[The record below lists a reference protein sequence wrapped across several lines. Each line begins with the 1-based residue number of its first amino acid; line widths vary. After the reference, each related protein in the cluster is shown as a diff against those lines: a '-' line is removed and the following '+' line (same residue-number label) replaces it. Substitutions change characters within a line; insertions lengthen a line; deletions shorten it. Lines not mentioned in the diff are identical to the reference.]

1 MYVRLAV
8 VLYHVCT
15 MLNGCRFQLLW
26 EALGLPNGPYGLW
39 CVERNCL
46 SQGEVGG
53 CPYVLETGAG
63 ALCVDMQ
70 SLLFFGMPSEH

>member
-26 EALGLPNGPYGLW
+26 EALGLPNGPCGVSRENACRRAKSDAARMYLKQELVH
-39 CVERNCL
+39 CV
-46 SQGEVGG
+46 
-53 CPYVLETGAG
+53 
-63 ALCVDMQ
+63 
-70 SLLFFGMPSEH
+70 